1 MRKGLL
7 LLGVLAWLA
16 LAAPAAEGLFA
27 GFWRLLFAPVFV
39 LAF

>member
-7 LLGVLAWLA
+7 LLFILGLLA
-16 LAAPAAEGLFA
+16 LAVPPAGGLFL
-27 GFWRLLFAPVFV
+27 GFWRLLFAPTLA